1 MDSAEQ
7 INTAESLKL
16 FSSVVVVIILY
27 AWVFSLHVCLCITC
41 IPSAYGGQK
50 MTSDPLEL

>member
-16 FSSVVVVIILY
+16 FSSVVVIILY